1 MLAGNRSLSPEKRA
15 MLLDPNLPGGALS
28 TAQKKAILRKKARGK
43 RYGEGTAEEGG
54 EKDEE

>member
-1 MLAGNRSLSPEKRA
+1 